1 MIPWKTYSQALK
13 RNVQSRQ
20 LAALLFAFHSH
31 FPENTQPFK
40 TNQLS
45 KHMTPAIYLEKGRD
59 KSLRRRHP
67 WIFSRGIRKMEGEPS
82 LGETV
87 DIFTHDGKWLA
98 KGAYSPHSQIR
109 ARVWC
114 FEKTE
119 INEDFF
125 VKRIQN
131 ALLLRQDVIERDG
144 LTGYRLIAAESDGLP
159 GITIDKYQ
167 DYLVCQLL
175 SAGAE
180 FQKQS
185 LINALLKVFP
195 QCNIYERSDV
205 AVRKKEGLEERTGV
219 LHGDEPPKSVV
230 IEENGV
236 KISVDIVGGHKTG
249 FYLDQRDSRQQAM
262 KYVKGKEVLNCFSY
276 TGGFGLYALK
286 GDAKRVINADVS
298 QPALDTAK
306 LNAELNEFDI
316 SKKRAVFLNADVFKL
331 LREYR
336 DQGTKFDVVIMDPP
350 KFAESK
356 AQLNGACRG
365 YKDINMLAMQ
375 ILKPGGTLLTYSCSG
390 LMDQVLF
397 QKIIADA
404 AVDAGRQVK
413 FVERFEQ
420 AADHPTDTAYPEGFY
435 LKGFACKVI

>member
-1 MIPWKTYSQALK
+1 MSA
-13 RNVQSRQ
+13 
-20 LAALLFAFHSH
+20 
-31 FPENTQPFK
+31 
-40 TNQLS
+40 
-45 KHMTPAIYLEKGRD
+45 AIYLVKGRE
-59 KSLRRRHP
+59 KSVVRRHP
-67 WIFSRGIRKMEGEPS
+67 WIFSRGIDRVEGNPQ

-87 DIFTHDGKWLA
+87 DVYGHDGKWLA
-98 KGAYSPHSQIR
+98 KAAYSPESQIR
-109 ARVWC
+109 ARVWS
-114 FEKTE
+114 FEKQDV
-119 INEDFF
+119 NRAFF
-125 VKRIQN
+125 VKRIQD
-131 ALLLRQDVIERDG
+131 AQLLREDVIERDG
-144 LTGYRLIAAESDGLP
+144 LTGYRLIAAESDGMP
-159 GITIDKYQ
+159 GVTIDRYQ
-167 DYLVCQLL
+167 NFFVCQLL

-180 FQKQS
+180 HQKQNIVDA
-185 LINALLKVFP
+185 LIEVFP
-195 QCNIYERSDV
+195 DCNVYERSDV
-205 AVRKKEGLEERTGV
+205 SVRKKEGLQETTGV
-219 LHGDEPPKSVV
+219 LHGEMPPKSVV

-262 KYVKGKEVLNCFSY
+262 KYVKDKEVLNCFSY

-286 GDAKRVINADVS
+286 GGAKRVINADVS

-306 LNAELNEFDI
+306 FNAELNEFDI

-375 ILKPGGTLLTYSCSG
+375 ILNPGGTLLTYSCSG

-404 AVDAGRQVK
+404 AVDAGRSVK

-435 LKGFACKVI
+435 LKGFACKVL

>member
-1 MIPWKTYSQALK
+1 
-13 RNVQSRQ
+13 
-20 LAALLFAFHSH
+20 
-31 FPENTQPFK
+31 
-40 TNQLS
+40 
-45 KHMTPAIYLEKGRD
+45 MTAAIYLVKGRE
-59 KSLRRRHP
+59 KSVKRKHP
-67 WIFSRGIRKMEGEPS
+67 WIFSRGINKVEGEPA

-87 DIFTHDGKWLA
+87 DVFTHDGKWLA
-98 KGAYSPHSQIR
+98 KAAYSPESQIR
-109 ARVWC
+109 ARIWS
-114 FEKTE
+114 FEKEE
-119 INEDFF
+119 INKAFF
-125 VKRIQN
+125 VKRFKDAQ
-131 ALLLRQDVIERDG
+131 LLREDVIERDG
-144 LTGYRLIAAESDGLP
+144 LTGYRLVAAESDGLP
-159 GITIDKYQ
+159 GVTIDRYQ
-167 DYLVCQLL
+167 NFFVCQLL

-180 FQKQS
+180 YNKQA
-185 LINALLKVFP
+185 IVDALVECFP
-195 QCNIYERSDV
+195 DCNVYERSDV
-205 AVRKKEGLEERTGV
+205 AVRKKEGLKETTGV
-219 LHGDEPPKSVV
+219 LHGEEPPKSVV

-262 KYVKGKEVLNCFSY
+262 KYMKDKEVLNCFSY

-286 GDAKRVINADVS
+286 GGAKRVINADVS

-306 LNAELNEFDI
+306 FNAELNEFDI

-404 AVDAGRQVK
+404 AVDANRQVK

-435 LKGFACKVI
+435 LKGFACKVL

>member
-1 MIPWKTYSQALK
+1 
-13 RNVQSRQ
+13 
-20 LAALLFAFHSH
+20 
-31 FPENTQPFK
+31 
-40 TNQLS
+40 
-45 KHMTPAIYLEKGRD
+45 MTAAIYLVKGRE
-59 KSLRRRHP
+59 KSVKRKHP
-67 WIFSRGIRKMEGEPS
+67 WIFSRGISKVEGEPA

-87 DIFTHDGKWLA
+87 DVFTHDRKWLA
-98 KGAYSPHSQIR
+98 KAAYSPASQIR
-109 ARVWC
+109 ARIWS
-114 FEKTE
+114 FEKEE
-119 INEDFF
+119 INKAFF
-125 VKRIQN
+125 VKRFNN
-131 ALLLRQDVIERDG
+131 AQLLREDIIERDG
-144 LTGYRLIAAESDGLP
+144 LTGYRLIAAESDGMP
-159 GITIDKYQ
+159 GVTIDRYQ
-167 DYLVCQLL
+167 NFFVCQLL

-180 FQKQS
+180 YNKQA
-185 LINALLKVFP
+185 IVDALVECFP
-195 QCNIYERSDV
+195 DCNVYERSDV
-205 AVRKKEGLEERTGV
+205 AVRKKEGLKETTGV
-219 LHGDEPPKSVV
+219 LHGEEPPKSVV

-262 KYVKGKEVLNCFSY
+262 KYVKDKEVLNCFSY

-286 GDAKRVINADVS
+286 GGAKRVINADVS

-306 LNAELNEFDI
+306 FNAELNEFDI

-404 AVDAGRQVK
+404 AVDANRQVK

-435 LKGFACKVI
+435 LKGFACKVL

>member
-1 MIPWKTYSQALK
+1 MSA
-13 RNVQSRQ
+13 
-20 LAALLFAFHSH
+20 
-31 FPENTQPFK
+31 
-40 TNQLS
+40 
-45 KHMTPAIYLEKGRD
+45 AIYLVKGRE
-59 KSLRRRHP
+59 KSVVRRHP
-67 WIFSRGIRKMEGEPS
+67 WIFSRGIDRVEGNPQ

-87 DIFTHDGKWLA
+87 DVYGHDGKWLA
-98 KGAYSPHSQIR
+98 KAAYSPESQIR
-109 ARVWC
+109 ARVWS
-114 FEKTE
+114 FEKQDV
-119 INEDFF
+119 NRAFF
-125 VKRIQN
+125 VKRIQD
-131 ALLLRQDVIERDG
+131 AQLLREDVIERDG
-144 LTGYRLIAAESDGLP
+144 LTGYRLIAAESDGMP
-159 GITIDKYQ
+159 GVTIDRYQ
-167 DYLVCQLL
+167 NFFVCQLL

-180 FQKQS
+180 HQKQNIVDA
-185 LINALLKVFP
+185 LIEVFP
-195 QCNIYERSDV
+195 DCNVYERSDV
-205 AVRKKEGLEERTGV
+205 SVRKKEGLQETTGV
-219 LHGDEPPKSVV
+219 LHGEMPPKSVV

-262 KYVKGKEVLNCFSY
+262 KYVKDKEVLNCFSY

-286 GDAKRVINADVS
+286 GGARRVINADVS

-306 LNAELNEFDI
+306 FNAELNEFDI

-336 DQGTKFDVVIMDPP
+336 DQGTTFDVVIMDPP

-404 AVDAGRQVK
+404 AVDAGRSVK

-435 LKGFACKVI
+435 LKGFACKVL

>member
-1 MIPWKTYSQALK
+1 
-13 RNVQSRQ
+13 
-20 LAALLFAFHSH
+20 
-31 FPENTQPFK
+31 
-40 TNQLS
+40 
-45 KHMTPAIYLEKGRD
+45 MTAAIYLVKGRE
-59 KSLRRRHP
+59 KSVKRKHP
-67 WIFSRGIRKMEGEPS
+67 WIFSRGISKVEGEPA

-87 DIFTHDGKWLA
+87 DVFTHDGKWLA
-98 KGAYSPHSQIR
+98 KAAYSPESQIR
-109 ARVWC
+109 ARIWSV
-114 FEKTE
+114 EKEE
-119 INEDFF
+119 INKAFF
-125 VKRIQN
+125 VKRFQN
-131 ALLLRQDVIERDG
+131 AQLLREDVIERDG

-159 GITIDKYQ
+159 GVTIDRYQ
-167 DYLVCQLL
+167 NFFVCQLL

-180 FQKQS
+180 YNKQA
-185 LINALLKVFP
+185 IVDALVECFP
-195 QCNIYERSDV
+195 DCNVYERSDV
-205 AVRKKEGLEERTGV
+205 AVRKKEGLKETTGV
-219 LHGDEPPKSVV
+219 LHGEEPPKSVV

-262 KYVKGKEVLNCFSY
+262 KYVKDKEVLNCFSY

-286 GDAKRVINADVS
+286 GGAKRVINADVS

-306 LNAELNEFDI
+306 YNAELNEFDI

-336 DQGTKFDVVIMDPP
+336 DQGTQFDVVIMDPP

-404 AVDAGRQVK
+404 AVDANRQVK

-435 LKGFACKVI
+435 LKGFACKVL

>member
-1 MIPWKTYSQALK
+1 MA
-13 RNVQSRQ
+13 
-20 LAALLFAFHSH
+20 
-31 FPENTQPFK
+31 
-40 TNQLS
+40 
-45 KHMTPAIYLEKGRD
+45 PAIHLVKGRD
-59 KSLRRRHP
+59 KSLRRKHP
-67 WIFSRGIRKMEGEPS
+67 WIFSRGISHVDGQPS

-87 DIFTHDGKWLA
+87 DVFASNGEWLA
-98 KGAYSPHSQIR
+98 KAAYSPNSQIR
-109 ARVWC
+109 ARVWS
-114 FEKTE
+114 FEKQD
-119 INEDFF
+119 IDFSFF
-125 VKRIQN
+125 VSRIKQ
-131 ALLLRQDVIERDG
+131 AQLLREDIIERDG

-159 GITIDKYQ
+159 GITIDRYENF
-167 DYLVCQLL
+167 LVCQLL

-180 FQKQS
+180 FQKD
-185 LINALLKVFP
+185 ALVEALTQCFP
-195 QCNIYERSDV
+195 ECSIYERSDV
-205 AVRKKEGLEERTGV
+205 SVRKKEGLKERTGV
-219 LHGDEPPKSVV
+219 LHGETPSKPVV

-236 KISVDIVGGHKTG
+236 KISVDIINGHKTG
-249 FYLDQRDSRQQAM
+249 FYLDQRDSRYQAQ
-262 KYVKGKEVLNCFSY
+262 KYVKDKEVLNCFSY

-286 GDAKRVINADVS
+286 GGAKRVINADVS
-298 QPALDTAK
+298 QLALDTAK
-306 LNAELNEFDI
+306 HNAELNGFTE
-316 SKKRAVFLNADVFKL
+316 KKKAVFLNADVFKL

-390 LMDQVLF
+390 LMDGALF

-404 AVDAGRQVK
+404 AVDANRSVK

-435 LKGFACKVI
+435 LKGFACKVL

>member
-1 MIPWKTYSQALK
+1 MSA
-13 RNVQSRQ
+13 
-20 LAALLFAFHSH
+20 
-31 FPENTQPFK
+31 
-40 TNQLS
+40 
-45 KHMTPAIYLEKGRD
+45 AIYLVKGRE
-59 KSLRRRHP
+59 KSVVRRHP
-67 WIFSRGIRKMEGEPS
+67 WIFSRGIDRVEGNPQ

-87 DIFTHDGKWLA
+87 DVFGHDGKWLA
-98 KGAYSPHSQIR
+98 KAAYSPESQIR
-109 ARVWC
+109 ARVWS
-114 FEKTE
+114 FEKQD
-119 INEDFF
+119 INKAFF
-125 VKRIQN
+125 VKRIQD
-131 ALLLRQDVIERDG
+131 AQLLREDVIERDG
-144 LTGYRLIAAESDGLP
+144 LTGYRLIAAESDGMP
-159 GITIDKYQ
+159 GVTIDRYQ
-167 DYLVCQLL
+167 NFFVCQLL

-180 FQKQS
+180 HQKQNIVDA
-185 LINALLKVFP
+185 LIEVFP
-195 QCNIYERSDV
+195 DCNVYERSDV
-205 AVRKKEGLEERTGV
+205 SVRKKEGLQETTGV
-219 LHGDEPPKSVV
+219 LHGEMPPKSVV

-262 KYVKGKEVLNCFSY
+262 KYVKDKEVLNCFSY

-286 GDAKRVINADVS
+286 GGAKRVINADVS

-306 LNAELNEFDI
+306 FNAELNAFDI

-375 ILKPGGTLLTYSCSG
+375 ILNPGGTLLTYSCSG

-404 AVDAGRQVK
+404 AVDAGRSVK

-435 LKGFACKVI
+435 LKGFACKVL

>member
-1 MIPWKTYSQALK
+1 
-13 RNVQSRQ
+13 
-20 LAALLFAFHSH
+20 
-31 FPENTQPFK
+31 
-40 TNQLS
+40 
-45 KHMTPAIYLEKGRD
+45 MTPAIYLVKGRE
-59 KSLRRRHP
+59 KSLRRKHP
-67 WIFSRGIRKMEGEPS
+67 WVFSRGISKIEGEPG
-82 LGETV
+82 LGDTV
-87 DIFTHDGKWLA
+87 DVYTHEGQWLA
-98 KGAYSPHSQIR
+98 KAAYSPHSQIR
-109 ARVWC
+109 ARVWS
-114 FEKTE
+114 FEKEAIDTA
-119 INEDFF
+119 FF
-125 VKRIQN
+125 VKRIQQ
-131 ALLLRQDVIERDG
+131 AQLLRDDLIERDG

-167 DYLVCQLL
+167 DFLVCQLL

-180 FQKQS
+180 CQKD
-185 LINALLKVFP
+185 ALVEALKQCFP
-195 QCNIYERSDV
+195 TCSIYERSDV
-205 AVRKKEGLEERTGV
+205 AVRNKEGLEERVGV
-219 LHGDEPPKSVV
+219 LHGELPPKSVV

-249 FYLDQRDSRQQAM
+249 FYLDQRDSRFQSM
-262 KYVKGKEVLNCFSY
+262 KYVKNKDVLNCFSY

-286 GDAKRVINADVS
+286 GGAKRVINADVS

-365 YKDINMLAMQ
+365 YKDINMLAIQ
-375 ILKPGGTLLTYSCSG
+375 IIKSGGTLLTYSCSG
-390 LMDQVLF
+390 LMDLALF

-404 AVDAGRQVK
+404 AIDAGRTVK

-420 AADHPTDTAYPEGFY
+420 AADHPVDTAYPEGFY

>member
-1 MIPWKTYSQALK
+1 
-13 RNVQSRQ
+13 
-20 LAALLFAFHSH
+20 
-31 FPENTQPFK
+31 
-40 TNQLS
+40 
-45 KHMTPAIYLEKGRD
+45 MTPAIYLVKGRE
-59 KSLRRRHP
+59 KSLRRKHP
-67 WIFSRGIRKMEGEPS
+67 WVFSRGISKIEGEPG
-82 LGETV
+82 LGDTV
-87 DIFTHDGKWLA
+87 DVYTHEGQWLA
-98 KGAYSPHSQIR
+98 KAAYSPHSQIR
-109 ARVWC
+109 ARVWS
-114 FEKTE
+114 FEKEAIDTA
-119 INEDFF
+119 FF
-125 VKRIQN
+125 VKRIQQ
-131 ALLLRQDVIERDG
+131 AQLLRDDLIERDG

-167 DYLVCQLL
+167 DFLVCQLL

-180 FQKQS
+180 CQKD
-185 LINALLKVFP
+185 ALVEALKQCFP
-195 QCNIYERSDV
+195 TCSIYERSDV
-205 AVRKKEGLEERTGV
+205 AVRKKEGLEERVGV
-219 LHGDEPPKSVV
+219 LHGELPPKSVV

-249 FYLDQRDSRQQAM
+249 FYLDQRDSRFQSM
-262 KYVKGKEVLNCFSY
+262 KYVKNKDVLNCFSY

-286 GDAKRVINADVS
+286 GGAKRVINADVS

-306 LNAELNEFDI
+306 FNAELNEFDI

-365 YKDINMLAMQ
+365 YKDINMLAIQ
-375 ILKPGGTLLTYSCSG
+375 ILNPGGTLLTYSCSG

-404 AVDAGRQVK
+404 ALDAGRDVK
-413 FVERFEQ
+413 FIERFEQ

-435 LKGFACKVI
+435 LKGFACKVL

>member
-1 MIPWKTYSQALK
+1 MSA
-13 RNVQSRQ
+13 
-20 LAALLFAFHSH
+20 
-31 FPENTQPFK
+31 
-40 TNQLS
+40 
-45 KHMTPAIYLEKGRD
+45 AIYLVKGRE
-59 KSLRRRHP
+59 KSVVRRHP
-67 WIFSRGIRKMEGEPS
+67 WIFSRGIDRVEGNPQ

-87 DIFTHDGKWLA
+87 DVYGHDGKWLA
-98 KGAYSPHSQIR
+98 KAAYSPESQIR
-109 ARVWC
+109 ARVWS
-114 FEKTE
+114 FEKQD
-119 INEDFF
+119 INRAFF
-125 VKRIQN
+125 VKRIQD
-131 ALLLRQDVIERDG
+131 AQLLREDVIERDG
-144 LTGYRLIAAESDGLP
+144 LTGYRLIAAESDGMP
-159 GITIDKYQ
+159 GVTIDRYQ
-167 DYLVCQLL
+167 NFFVCQLL

-180 FQKQS
+180 HQKQNIVDA
-185 LINALLKVFP
+185 LIEVFP
-195 QCNIYERSDV
+195 DCNVYERSDV
-205 AVRKKEGLEERTGV
+205 SVRKKEGLQETTGV
-219 LHGDEPPKSVV
+219 LHGEMPPKSVV

-262 KYVKGKEVLNCFSY
+262 KYVKDKEVLNCFSY
-276 TGGFGLYALK
+276 TGGFALYALK
-286 GDAKRVINADVS
+286 GGAKRVINADVS

-306 LNAELNEFDI
+306 FNAELNEFDI

-404 AVDAGRQVK
+404 AVDAGRSVK

-435 LKGFACKVI
+435 LKGFACKVL

>member
-1 MIPWKTYSQALK
+1 
-13 RNVQSRQ
+13 
-20 LAALLFAFHSH
+20 
-31 FPENTQPFK
+31 
-40 TNQLS
+40 
-45 KHMTPAIYLEKGRD
+45 MTAAIYLVKGRE
-59 KSLRRRHP
+59 KSVKRKHP
-67 WIFSRGIRKMEGEPS
+67 WIFSRGISKVEGEPA

-87 DIFTHDGKWLA
+87 DVFTHDGKWLA
-98 KGAYSPHSQIR
+98 KAAYSPESQIR
-109 ARVWC
+109 ARIWS
-114 FEKTE
+114 FKKEE
-119 INEDFF
+119 INKAFF
-125 VKRIQN
+125 VKRFNN
-131 ALLLRQDVIERDG
+131 AQLLREDIIERDG
-144 LTGYRLIAAESDGLP
+144 LTGYRLIAAESDGMP
-159 GITIDKYQ
+159 GVTIDRYQ
-167 DYLVCQLL
+167 NFFVCQLL

-180 FQKQS
+180 YNKQA
-185 LINALLKVFP
+185 IVDALVECFP
-195 QCNIYERSDV
+195 DCNVYERSDV
-205 AVRKKEGLEERTGV
+205 AVRKKEGLKETTGV
-219 LHGDEPPKSVV
+219 LHGEEPPKSVV

-262 KYVKGKEVLNCFSY
+262 KYVKDKEVLNCFSY

-286 GDAKRVINADVS
+286 GGAKRVINADVS

-306 LNAELNEFDI
+306 FNAELNEFDI

-350 KFAESK
+350 KFADSK

-375 ILKPGGTLLTYSCSG
+375 ILNPGGTLLTYSCSG

-404 AVDAGRQVK
+404 AVDANRQVK

-435 LKGFACKVI
+435 LKGFACKVL

>member
-1 MIPWKTYSQALK
+1 
-13 RNVQSRQ
+13 
-20 LAALLFAFHSH
+20 
-31 FPENTQPFK
+31 
-40 TNQLS
+40 
-45 KHMTPAIYLEKGRD
+45 MTAAIYLVKGRE
-59 KSLRRRHP
+59 KSVKRKHP
-67 WIFSRGIRKMEGEPS
+67 WIFSRGISKVEGEPA

-87 DIFTHDGKWLA
+87 DVFTHDGKWLA
-98 KGAYSPHSQIR
+98 KAAYSPESQIR
-109 ARVWC
+109 ARIWS
-114 FEKTE
+114 FEKEE
-119 INEDFF
+119 INKAFF
-125 VKRIQN
+125 VKRFNN
-131 ALLLRQDVIERDG
+131 AQLLREDIIERDG
-144 LTGYRLIAAESDGLP
+144 LTGYRLIAAESDGMP
-159 GITIDKYQ
+159 GVTIDRYQ
-167 DYLVCQLL
+167 NFFVCQLL

-180 FQKQS
+180 YNKQA
-185 LINALLKVFP
+185 IVDALVECFP
-195 QCNIYERSDV
+195 DCNVYERSDV
-205 AVRKKEGLEERTGV
+205 AVRKKEGLKETTGI
-219 LHGDEPPKSVV
+219 LHGEEPPKSVV

-262 KYVKGKEVLNCFSY
+262 KYVKDKEVLNCFSY

-286 GDAKRVINADVS
+286 GGAKRVINADVS

-306 LNAELNEFDI
+306 FNAELNEFDI

-375 ILKPGGTLLTYSCSG
+375 ILNPGGTLLTYSCSG

-404 AVDAGRQVK
+404 AVDANRQVK

-435 LKGFACKVI
+435 LKGFACKVL

>member
-1 MIPWKTYSQALK
+1 
-13 RNVQSRQ
+13 
-20 LAALLFAFHSH
+20 
-31 FPENTQPFK
+31 
-40 TNQLS
+40 
-45 KHMTPAIYLEKGRD
+45 MTAAIYLVKGRE
-59 KSLRRRHP
+59 KSVKRKHP
-67 WIFSRGIRKMEGEPS
+67 WIFSRGIGEVEGEPA

-87 DIFTHDGKWLA
+87 DVFTHDGKWLA
-98 KGAYSPHSQIR
+98 KAAYSPESQIR
-109 ARVWC
+109 ARIWS
-114 FEKTE
+114 FEKEE
-119 INEDFF
+119 INKAFF
-125 VKRIQN
+125 VKRFQN
-131 ALLLRQDVIERDG
+131 AQLLREDVIERDG

-159 GITIDKYQ
+159 GVTIDRYQ
-167 DYLVCQLL
+167 NFFVCQLL

-180 FQKQS
+180 YNKQA
-185 LINALLKVFP
+185 IVDALVECFP
-195 QCNIYERSDV
+195 DCNVYERSDV
-205 AVRKKEGLEERTGV
+205 AVRKKEGLKETTGV
-219 LHGDEPPKSVV
+219 LHGAVPPKSVV

-262 KYVKGKEVLNCFSY
+262 KYVKDKEVLNCFSY

-286 GDAKRVINADVS
+286 GGAKRVINADVS

-306 LNAELNEFDI
+306 YNAELNEFDI

-336 DQGTKFDVVIMDPP
+336 DQGTQFDVVIMDPP

-404 AVDAGRQVK
+404 AVDANRQVK

-435 LKGFACKVI
+435 LKGFACKVL

>member
-1 MIPWKTYSQALK
+1 
-13 RNVQSRQ
+13 
-20 LAALLFAFHSH
+20 
-31 FPENTQPFK
+31 
-40 TNQLS
+40 
-45 KHMTPAIYLEKGRD
+45 
-59 KSLRRRHP
+59 P
-67 WIFSRGIRKMEGEPS
+67 WIFSRGIGKVEGEPA

-87 DIFTHDGKWLA
+87 DVFTHDGKWLA
-98 KGAYSPHSQIR
+98 KAAYSPESQIR
-109 ARVWC
+109 ARIWS
-114 FEKTE
+114 FEKEE
-119 INEDFF
+119 INKAFF
-125 VKRIQN
+125 VKRFQN
-131 ALLLRQDVIERDG
+131 AQLLREDVIERDG

-159 GITIDKYQ
+159 GVTIDRYQ
-167 DYLVCQLL
+167 NFFVCQLL

-180 FQKQS
+180 YNKQA
-185 LINALLKVFP
+185 IVDALVECFP
-195 QCNIYERSDV
+195 DCNIYERSDV
-205 AVRKKEGLEERTGV
+205 AIRKKEGLKETTGV
-219 LHGDEPPKSVV
+219 LHGEEPPKSVV

-262 KYVKGKEVLNCFSY
+262 KYVKDKEVLNCFSY

-286 GDAKRVINADVS
+286 GGAKRVINADVS

-306 LNAELNEFDI
+306 YNAELNEFDI

-336 DQGTKFDVVIMDPP
+336 DQGTQFDVVIMDPP

-404 AVDAGRQVK
+404 AVDANRQVK

-435 LKGFACKVI
+435 LKGFACKVL

>member
-1 MIPWKTYSQALK
+1 MSA
-13 RNVQSRQ
+13 
-20 LAALLFAFHSH
+20 
-31 FPENTQPFK
+31 
-40 TNQLS
+40 
-45 KHMTPAIYLEKGRD
+45 AIYLVKGRE
-59 KSLRRRHP
+59 KSVVRRHP
-67 WIFSRGIRKMEGEPS
+67 WIFSRGIDRVEGNPQ

-87 DIFTHDGKWLA
+87 DVYGHDGKWLA
-98 KGAYSPHSQIR
+98 KAAYSPESQIR
-109 ARVWC
+109 ARVWS
-114 FEKTE
+114 FDKQE
-119 INEDFF
+119 INKAFF
-125 VKRIQN
+125 VKRIQE
-131 ALLLRQDVIERDG
+131 AQLLREDVIVRDG
-144 LTGYRLIAAESDGLP
+144 LTGYRLIAAESDGMP
-159 GITIDKYQ
+159 GITIDRYQ
-167 DYLVCQLL
+167 NFFVCQLL

-180 FQKQS
+180 HQKQNIVDA
-185 LINALLKVFP
+185 LIEVFP
-195 QCNIYERSDV
+195 DCNVYERSDV
-205 AVRKKEGLEERTGV
+205 SVRKKEGLQETTGV
-219 LHGDEPPKSVV
+219 LHGEMPPKSVV

-262 KYVKGKEVLNCFSY
+262 KYVKDKEVLNCFSY

-286 GDAKRVINADVS
+286 GGAKRVINADVS

-306 LNAELNEFDI
+306 FNAELNEFDI

-336 DQGTKFDVVIMDPP
+336 DQGTTFDVVIMDPP

-404 AVDAGRQVK
+404 AVDAGRSVK

-435 LKGFACKVI
+435 LKGFACKVL

>member
-1 MIPWKTYSQALK
+1 
-13 RNVQSRQ
+13 
-20 LAALLFAFHSH
+20 
-31 FPENTQPFK
+31 
-40 TNQLS
+40 
-45 KHMTPAIYLEKGRD
+45 MTPSIYLAKGRD
-59 KSLRRRHP
+59 KSLRRKHP
-67 WIFSRGIRKMEGEPS
+67 WIFSRGIHRVEGEPQ

-87 DIFTHDGKWLA
+87 DVFSNDGQWLA
-98 KGAYSPHSQIR
+98 KAAYSPNSQIR
-109 ARVWC
+109 ARVWS
-114 FEKTE
+114 FDKQD
-119 INEDFF
+119 IDQAFF
-125 VKRIQN
+125 VKRIQD
-131 ALLLRQDVIERDG
+131 AQLLRNDIIERDG

-159 GITIDKYQ
+159 GITIDRYQ
-167 DYLVCQLL
+167 DYFVCQLL

-180 FQKQS
+180 FNKQF
-185 LINALLKVFP
+185 LIDALIEVFP
-195 QCNIYERSDV
+195 NANIYERSDV
-205 AVRKKEGLEERTGV
+205 AVRKKEGLAETTGV
-219 LHGDEPPKSVV
+219 LHGEMPPNSVV

-249 FYLDQRDSRQQAM
+249 FYLDQRDSRLQSM
-262 KYVKGKEVLNCFSY
+262 KYVKDKEVLNCFSY

-286 GDAKRVINADVS
+286 GGAKRVINADVS

-306 LNAELNEFDI
+306 HNAEINEFDI

-336 DQGTKFDVVIMDPP
+336 DQGTQFDVVVMDPP

-404 AVDAGRQVK
+404 AVDANRQVK

-435 LKGFACKVI
+435 LKGFACKVL

>member
-1 MIPWKTYSQALK
+1 MSA
-13 RNVQSRQ
+13 
-20 LAALLFAFHSH
+20 
-31 FPENTQPFK
+31 
-40 TNQLS
+40 
-45 KHMTPAIYLEKGRD
+45 AIYLVKGRE
-59 KSLRRRHP
+59 KSVVRRHP
-67 WIFSRGIRKMEGEPS
+67 WIFSRGIDRVEGNPQ

-87 DIFTHDGKWLA
+87 DVYGHDGKWLA
-98 KGAYSPHSQIR
+98 KAAYSPESQIR
-109 ARVWC
+109 ARVWS
-114 FEKTE
+114 FEKQD
-119 INEDFF
+119 INKAFF
-125 VKRIQN
+125 VKRIQD
-131 ALLLRQDVIERDG
+131 AQLLREDVIERDG
-144 LTGYRLIAAESDGLP
+144 LTGYRLIAAESDGMP
-159 GITIDKYQ
+159 GVTIDRYQ
-167 DYLVCQLL
+167 NFFVCQLL

-180 FQKQS
+180 HQKQNIVDA
-185 LINALLKVFP
+185 LIEVFP
-195 QCNIYERSDV
+195 DCNVYERSDV
-205 AVRKKEGLEERTGV
+205 SVRKKEGLQETTGV
-219 LHGDEPPKSVV
+219 LHGEMPPKSVV

-262 KYVKGKEVLNCFSY
+262 KYVKDKEVLNCFSY

-286 GDAKRVINADVS
+286 GGAKRVINADVS
-298 QPALDTAK
+298 QPALETAK
-306 LNAELNEFDI
+306 FNAELNAFDI

-375 ILKPGGTLLTYSCSG
+375 ILNPGGTLLTYSCSG

-404 AVDAGRQVK
+404 AVDAGRSVK

-435 LKGFACKVI
+435 LKGFACKVL

>member
-1 MIPWKTYSQALK
+1 
-13 RNVQSRQ
+13 
-20 LAALLFAFHSH
+20 
-31 FPENTQPFK
+31 
-40 TNQLS
+40 
-45 KHMTPAIYLEKGRD
+45 MTPAIYLVKGRE
-59 KSLRRRHP
+59 KSLRRKHP
-67 WIFSRGIRKMEGEPS
+67 WVFSRGISKIEGEPG
-82 LGETV
+82 LGDTV
-87 DIFTHDGKWLA
+87 DVYTHEGQWLA
-98 KGAYSPHSQIR
+98 KAAYSPHSQIR
-109 ARVWC
+109 ARVWS
-114 FEKTE
+114 FEKKAIDTA
-119 INEDFF
+119 FF
-125 VKRIQN
+125 VKRIQQ
-131 ALLLRQDVIERDG
+131 AQLLRDDLIERDG

-167 DYLVCQLL
+167 DFLVCQLL

-180 FQKQS
+180 CQKD
-185 LINALLKVFP
+185 ALVEALKQCFP
-195 QCNIYERSDV
+195 TCSIYERSDV
-205 AVRKKEGLEERTGV
+205 AVRKKEGLEERVGV
-219 LHGDEPPKSVV
+219 LHGELPPKSVV

-249 FYLDQRDSRQQAM
+249 FYLDQRDSRFQSM
-262 KYVKGKEVLNCFSY
+262 KYVKNKDVLNCFSY

-286 GDAKRVINADVS
+286 GGAKRVINADVS

-306 LNAELNEFDI
+306 FNAELNEFDI

-375 ILKPGGTLLTYSCSG
+375 ILNPGGTLLTYSCSG

-404 AVDAGRQVK
+404 ALDAGRDVK
-413 FVERFEQ
+413 FIERFEQ

-435 LKGFACKVI
+435 LKGFACKVL

>member
-1 MIPWKTYSQALK
+1 
-13 RNVQSRQ
+13 
-20 LAALLFAFHSH
+20 
-31 FPENTQPFK
+31 
-40 TNQLS
+40 
-45 KHMTPAIYLEKGRD
+45 MTAAIYLVKGRE
-59 KSLRRRHP
+59 KSVKRKHP
-67 WIFSRGIRKMEGEPS
+67 WIFSRGINKVEGEPA

-87 DIFTHDGKWLA
+87 DVFTHDGKWLA
-98 KGAYSPHSQIR
+98 KAAYSPASQIR
-109 ARVWC
+109 ARIWS
-114 FEKTE
+114 FDKEE
-119 INEDFF
+119 IDTAFF
-125 VKRIQN
+125 VKRLKDAQ
-131 ALLLRQDVIERDG
+131 LLREDIIERDG
-144 LTGYRLIAAESDGLP
+144 LTGYRLIAAESDGMP
-159 GITIDKYQ
+159 GVTIDRYQ
-167 DYLVCQLL
+167 NFFVCQLL

-180 FQKQS
+180 HNKQA
-185 LINALLKVFP
+185 IVDALVECFP
-195 QCNIYERSDV
+195 DCNVYERSDV
-205 AVRKKEGLEERTGV
+205 AVRKKEGLKEATGV
-219 LHGDEPPKSVV
+219 LHGEEPPKSVV

-262 KYVKGKEVLNCFSY
+262 KYVKGKQVLNCFSY

-286 GDAKRVINADVS
+286 GDAKRVINADV
-298 QPALDTAK
+298 
-306 LNAELNEFDI
+306 
-316 SKKRAVFLNADVFKL
+316 FKL

-336 DQGTKFDVVIMDPP
+336 DQGTQFDVVIMDPP
-350 KFAESK
+350 KFADSK

-404 AVDAGRQVK
+404 AVDANRQVK

-435 LKGFACKVI
+435 LKGFACKVL